1 MEKSR
6 HHPKPRK
13 ATTKLFLKLTM
24 AHRFRI
30 GMLARIRIGNGRLG
44 VLSKAGGD
52 TDLRRWFQLLGR
64 TDFAISYCSDK
75 KKKVGAFG
83 PDHNHLSSGQ
93 LRLLL
98 LDENSLDATRT
109 SGRISPLDP
118 PSHPPPSPT
127 PHQAKGHKGTMA
139 TKHQPRRG
147 ADLEWVAI
155 GGCRRE
161 GTGERMRCVRGLW
174 CGGVVWWGAWEER

>member
-1 MEKSR
+1 
-6 HHPKPRK
+6 
-13 ATTKLFLKLTM
+13 
-24 AHRFRI
+24 
-30 GMLARIRIGNGRLG
+30 MLARIWIGNTMRMRWPI
-44 VLSKAGGD
+44 SD
-52 TDLRRWFQLLGR
+52 TDLRSRWFQLLRR

-118 PSHPPPSPT
+118 PSHPLPSLPH
-127 PHQAKGHKGTMA
+127 PHQAKGHRGTMA

-147 ADLEWVAI
+147 ADLEWWVAI

-161 GTGERMRCVRGLW
+161 GTGERMRCVPGLW
-174 CGGVVWWGAWEER
+174 CGGVVWCGDSDGEER

>member
-1 MEKSR
+1 
-6 HHPKPRK
+6 
-13 ATTKLFLKLTM
+13 M
-24 AHRFRI
+24 ALRLRM
-30 GMLARIRIGNGRLG
+30 GMLARIRICMISKTWMRLCMRIG
-44 VLSKAGGD
+44 VRSKAGSD

-109 SGRISPLDP
+109 SGPESIKTSRLLLRNGP
-118 PSHPPPSPT
+118 
-127 PHQAKGHKGTMA
+127 
-139 TKHQPRRG
+139 
-147 ADLEWVAI
+147 
-155 GGCRRE
+155 
-161 GTGERMRCVRGLW
+161 
-174 CGGVVWWGAWEER
+174 

>member
-1 MEKSR
+1 
-6 HHPKPRK
+6 
-13 ATTKLFLKLTM
+13 
-24 AHRFRI
+24 
-30 GMLARIRIGNGRLG
+30 MLARIRIGNTKIGMRFAI
-44 VLSKAGGD
+44 SD

-98 LDENSLDATRT
+98 LDEGSLDATRT

-118 PSHPPPSPT
+118 PFPPSPPSPT
-127 PHQAKGHKGTMA
+127 PTKQRA
-139 TKHQPRRG
+139 TEGQWPRNTSR
-147 ADLEWVAI
+147 
-155 GGCRRE
+155 
-161 GTGERMRCVRGLW
+161 
-174 CGGVVWWGAWEER
+174 GGVMVWRSGW